1 MFSNFIPPLFSPNT
15 SIFAKYVYFR
25 QLYGY
30 SSDTIPKLIF
40 YIPYTN
46 TAVRHSNTLPLEHQ
60 TLFNLPFRKHTK
72 NKMSVIA
79 QNLLTGFSVRLL
91 ADLVINSQQDG
102 GYKVLQDDDDN
113 TPLEAD
119 ELFKVLYTQLM
130 GEEPTKEQFEKPQ
143 FIQEPTPRAPT
154 APIKP
159 EPQPVFTSSSLLLSQ
174 KEVKKIE
181 KKLDTIVPFLP
192 NIIDYT
198 GPDHKCCCAI
208 KVNGNLFTPC
218 GTHVKNED
226 DDDFPVCKTCSK
238 QNNVDKHGHLTART
252 PDTLGIYMSPS
263 DKKEISYATFLAKK
277 SIPKGA
283 KSIDRDYISNEVQA
297 KIDALQQELNSQ
309 LPDFHLKI
317 DWSKVKI
324 IKNAPKKTKTAP
336 DEPAAEEPTTQES
349 DEESVQ
355 APEPL
360 DTQTDNADPI
370 PDHPETVQEVKP
382 EETIPDPTPLTRTT
396 NDTPDTPQ
404 QDDYDDESDDDQDN
418 QPNTTNIPVKNI
430 KYTDGKIYQISK
442 HDNTVYHNGK
452 ECGLFNPNNQQIYFK

>member
-1 MFSNFIPPLFSPNT
+1 
-15 SIFAKYVYFR
+15 
-25 QLYGY
+25 
-30 SSDTIPKLIF
+30 
-40 YIPYTN
+40 
-46 TAVRHSNTLPLEHQ
+46 
-60 TLFNLPFRKHTK
+60 
-72 NKMSVIA
+72 MSVIA

-91 ADLVINSQQDG
+91 ADLVINSQEDG
-102 GYKVLQDDDDN
+102 GYKVLQNDDDN

-119 ELFKVLYTQLM
+119 QLFKVLYTQLM

-159 EPQPVFTSSSLLLSQ
+159 EHHPVFTSSSILISQ

-218 GTHVKNED
+218 GTHVKND
-226 DDDFPVCKTCSK
+226 TDDDFPVCKTCSK
-238 QNNVDKHGHLTART
+238 QDNVDKHGHLTART

-324 IKNAPKKTKTAP
+324 IKNAPKKTKPTE
-336 DEPAAEEPTTQES
+336 EPAEEPATQEPTTQES
-349 DEESVQ
+349 DEESIQ

-370 PDHPETVQEVKP
+370 PDHPDPIQEVKSQEP
-382 EETIPDPTPLTRTT
+382 IPDPTPLTRTT
-396 NDTPDTPQ
+396 NNPTDTPDTPDTPQ
-404 QDDYDDESDDDQDN
+404 QDDYDDESDNESNDESDNLSDN

-442 HDNTVYHNGK
+442 HDNTVYHNGH

>member
-1 MFSNFIPPLFSPNT
+1 
-15 SIFAKYVYFR
+15 
-25 QLYGY
+25 
-30 SSDTIPKLIF
+30 
-40 YIPYTN
+40 
-46 TAVRHSNTLPLEHQ
+46 
-60 TLFNLPFRKHTK
+60 
-72 NKMSVIA
+72 MSVIA

-91 ADLVINSQQDG
+91 ADLVINSQEDG
-102 GYKVLQDDDDN
+102 GYKVIQNDDDN

-143 FIQEPTPRAPT
+143 FIQEPTPRAT
-154 APIKP
+154 SAPIKP
-159 EPQPVFTSSSLLLSQ
+159 EPQPVFASSSVKLSQ

-192 NIIDYT
+192 NLIDYT

-218 GTHVKNED
+218 GTHVKND
-226 DDDFPVCKTCSK
+226 SDDDFPVCKTCLK

-324 IKNAPKKTKTAP
+324 IKNPPKKTKP
-336 DEPAAEEPTTQES
+336 VPEEPAAEEPATEQSTTEES

-360 DTQTDNADPI
+360 DNTPPDADPNQDQ
-370 PDHPETVQEVKP
+370 PQTVQEVKP
-382 EETIPDPTPLTRTT
+382 EEPIPDPTPLTRTT
-396 NDTPDTPQ
+396 NDTNDTNDTPQ
-404 QDDYDDESDDDQDN
+404 QDDYEDESDEEDQQDT
-418 QPNTTNIPVKNI
+418 PNTTNIPVKNI

-442 HDNTVYHNGK
+442 QDNTVYHNGK
-452 ECGLFNPNNQQIYFK
+452 ECGLFNPNNNQIYFK

>member
-1 MFSNFIPPLFSPNT
+1 
-15 SIFAKYVYFR
+15 
-25 QLYGY
+25 
-30 SSDTIPKLIF
+30 
-40 YIPYTN
+40 
-46 TAVRHSNTLPLEHQ
+46 
-60 TLFNLPFRKHTK
+60 
-72 NKMSVIA
+72 MSVIA

-91 ADLVINSQQDG
+91 ADLVVNSQEDG

-119 ELFKVLYTQLM
+119 QLFKVLYTQLM

-143 FIQEPTPRAPT
+143 FIQEPTPRAAT
-154 APIKP
+154 APVKT
-159 EPQPVFTSSSLLLSQ
+159 EHQPVFTSSSVKLSQ

-192 NIIDYT
+192 NLIDYT

-218 GTHVKNED
+218 GTHVKND
-226 DDDFPVCKTCSK
+226 GDDDFPVCKTCLK

-283 KSIDRDYISNEVQA
+283 KSIDRAYISNQVQL
-297 KIDALQQELNSQ
+297 KIDALQQEIHSQ

-324 IKNAPKKTKTAP
+324 IKNAPKKTN
-336 DEPAAEEPTTQES
+336 PAAEEPAEEPATEEPTQES

-360 DTQTDNADPI
+360 DNTPLDADPI
-370 PDHPETVQEVKP
+370 PDDSETVQEVKP
-382 EETIPDPTPLTRTT
+382 EEPIPDPAPLTRTT
-396 NDTPDTPQ
+396 NDTNDTPQ
-404 QDDYDDESDDDQDN
+404 QDDYEDESDEEDH
-418 QPNTTNIPVKNI
+418 QPHTQTTTNIPVKNI

-442 HDNTVYHNGK
+442 QDNTVYHNGK

>member
-1 MFSNFIPPLFSPNT
+1 
-15 SIFAKYVYFR
+15 
-25 QLYGY
+25 
-30 SSDTIPKLIF
+30 
-40 YIPYTN
+40 
-46 TAVRHSNTLPLEHQ
+46 
-60 TLFNLPFRKHTK
+60 
-72 NKMSVIA
+72 MSVIA

-91 ADLVINSQQDG
+91 ADLVINSQEDG
-102 GYKVLQDDDDN
+102 GYKVIQNDDDN

-143 FIQEPTPRAPT
+143 FIQEPTPRAT
-154 APIKP
+154 SAPIKP
-159 EPQPVFTSSSLLLSQ
+159 EPQPVFASSSVKLSQ

-192 NIIDYT
+192 NLIDYT

-218 GTHVKNED
+218 GTHVKND
-226 DDDFPVCKTCSK
+226 SDDDFPVCKTCLK

-324 IKNAPKKTKTAP
+324 IKNPPKKTKPT
-336 DEPAAEEPTTQES
+336 EETTQQAAEEPATEES

-360 DTQTDNADPI
+360 DNTPPNADPI
-370 PDHPETVQEVKP
+370 QDHSQTVQEVKP
-382 EETIPDPTPLTRTT
+382 EEPIPDPTPLTRTT
-396 NDTPDTPQ
+396 NDTNDTPQ
-404 QDDYDDESDDDQDN
+404 QDDYEDESDEEDQEDQDTN
-418 QPNTTNIPVKNI
+418 TNSTTNIPVKNI

-442 HDNTVYHNGK
+442 LDNTVYHNGK
-452 ECGLFNPNNQQIYFK
+452 ECGLFNPNNNQIYFK